1 MESATSGVLSIDK
14 MEIIEND
21 SGILDPINELAI
33 VQKQSSYNPMSGGLV
48 KIDKLETMES
58 SDTHKSNLLSP
69 KNRTRFRGQTTKA
82 SLKN

>member
-58 SDTHKSNLLSP
+58 SDTH
-69 KNRTRFRGQTTKA
+69 
-82 SLKN
+82 